1 MLYGFLFVIWC
12 YVILGSQV
20 IHLLIQIHTFF
31 SSNEVV
37 RSRSVQDLLMV
48 SFNLSTI
55 PSPAS
60 IPCAMPAPKYGCL
73 DNPDVALTVSGS
85 AEGNSDTDPKT
96 IEFAP
101 GNQTVSLQCRDRT
114 SGELVL
120 DLFVIFHLVT

>member
-1 MLYGFLFVIWC
+1 MINH
-12 YVILGSQV
+12 YVMNGKIP
-20 IHLLIQIHTFF
+20 F
-31 SSNEVV
+31 
-37 RSRSVQDLLMV
+37 DL
-48 SFNLSTI
+48 SAT

-60 IPCAMPAPKYGCL
+60 IPRAMPAPKYGCP

-85 AEGNSDTDPKT
+85 AEGDSDTEPKT

-120 DLFVIFHLVT
+120 DFFVMLHLVT